1 MAFERC
7 EEMNGEETFA
17 GQGKGVHS
25 YDRLALVPGNCL
37 FPSTERLK
45 PDEKT
50 LFFMAEDPGLCTR
63 YAFHKHKLV
72 FVLSAMRSYRD
83 WLAEKYDVLY
93 YPLPGIKEP
102 GSGENFKE
110 SENPVTSENF
120 IPSANP
126 GKRKLAHAVVGSL
139 QKAKNLT
146 YETKLK
152 DVLEKYGIGKIVTYT
167 LEDSFFRESILNF
180 CARNGVELEMVDSP
194 GFLTPVETFR
204 AYKGERKKL
213 RFNDFYIWQRKRLGV
228 LLTED
233 GLPVGGKWN
242 LDRENRKPLP
252 RRLEVPKLQ
261 AAPRTGNTEEVIA
274 LVDTLFPD
282 HPGRTENFYL
292 PTTRKAALAWLD
304 TFLKERFRYFGP
316 YEDALAEGEPFLF
329 HSVLSPLLNFG
340 LLTPGEVVE
349 KAIETYERSTAADEI
364 FRKVGKEEEEEEE
377 EDRGKEREEEKGG
390 EEGKVRKVGKEEEK
404 LKESEKEYFPFSSL
418 EGFVRQVIGWREF
431 MRGMHRCSE
440 IEGNFFGHE
449 RKLDGRWYRGDL
461 GIEPVDR
468 TIRQVLEYGYAH
480 HIQRLMV
487 LGNFMLLCEIHP
499 AEVYR
504 WFMELFVD
512 SADWVMVPNVY
523 GMSQF
528 ADGGSFATKPYI
540 SGSNYLLKMG
550 DYEKGEWCEV
560 WDALFWSFIDKNRE
574 FFLKNYRTA
583 VLVGTWDKM
592 SGEKRKKLLQVAARF
607 LDKIS

>member
-1 MAFERC
+1 MDLEGGTSLERGK
-7 EEMNGEETFA
+7 EMKGEEIFA
-17 GQGKGVHS
+17 GQGNGAHS

-45 PDEKT
+45 PDEET
-50 LFFMAEDPGLCTR
+50 LFFMTEDPGLCTR

-93 YPLPGIKEP
+93 YPLPER
-102 GSGENFKE
+102 KE
-110 SENPVTSENF
+110 SNAGGNF
-120 IPSANP
+120 NRP
-126 GKRKLAHAVVGSL
+126 GNLA
-139 QKAKNLT
+139 
-146 YETKLK
+146 YEAKLK
-152 DVLEKYGIGKIVTYT
+152 DALEKYGIGKIITYT
-167 LEDSFFRESILNF
+167 LEDSFFRESIQNF
-180 CARNGVELEMVDSP
+180 CARKEIELETADSP
-194 GFLTPVETFR
+194 GFLTPVEIFR
-204 AYKGERKKL
+204 TYKGERKKL
-213 RFNDFYIWQRKRLGV
+213 RFNDFYIWQRKRLGI

-242 LDRENRKPLP
+242 FDRENRKTLP
-252 RRLEVPKLQ
+252 RGLEIPKVRVS
-261 AAPRTGNTEEVIA
+261 PSSGHTEEVIA
-274 LVDTLFPD
+274 LVDSLFPD
-282 HPGRTENFYL
+282 HPGRTGNFYL

-304 TFLKERFRYFGP
+304 AFLEERFRFFGP

-329 HSVLSPLLNFG
+329 HSILSPLLNFG
-340 LLTPGEVVE
+340 LLTPGEVVG
-349 KAIETYERSTAADEI
+349 KAVEAYERRGEAGGNVRRNGEI
-364 FRKVGKEEEEEEE
+364 G
-377 EDRGKEREEEKGG
+377 D
-390 EEGKVRKVGKEEEK
+390 K
-404 LKESEKEYFPFSSL
+404 LKENGDEHFPFSSL

-431 MRGMHRCSE
+431 MRGMYHCSE

-468 TIRQVLEYGYAH
+468 AIRQVLEYGYAH

-487 LGNFMLLCEIHP
+487 LGNFMLLCGIHP

>member
-1 MAFERC
+1 MGKGMAFERC
-7 EEMNGEETFA
+7 EGMNGEETFT
-17 GQGKGVHS
+17 GQEKGVHS
-25 YDRLALVPGNCL
+25 YDRLALIPGNCL
-37 FPSTERLK
+37 FPSTDRLK

-63 YAFHKHKLV
+63 YTFHKHKLV

-93 YPLPGIKEP
+93 YPLPGKKESD
-102 GSGENFKE
+102 SGENFKE
-110 SENPVTSENF
+110 LENPVTSENF
-120 IPSANP
+120 IPSANS
-126 GKRKLAHAVVGSL
+126 GKPGSL
-139 QKAKNLT
+139 QKTKNLT
-146 YETKLK
+146 YETKLRN
-152 DVLEKYGIGKIVTYT
+152 VLEKYGIGKIVTYT
-167 LEDSFFRESILNF
+167 LEDSFFRESILDF
-180 CARNGVELEMVDSP
+180 CARNGVELETVDSP

-204 AYKGERKKL
+204 AYKGKRKKL

-261 AAPRTGNTEEVIA
+261 AAPQTGNTEEVIA

-349 KAIETYERSTAADEI
+349 KAIETYERSTEADEI
-364 FRKVGKEEEEEEE
+364 FRKVGKEDDEE
-377 EDRGKEREEEKGG
+377 R
-390 EEGKVRKVGKEEEK
+390 

-431 MRGMHRCSE
+431 MRGMYHCSE

-449 RKLDGRWYRGDL
+449 RKLEGRWYRGDL

-468 TIRQVLEYGYAH
+468 AIRQVLEYGYAH

-607 LDKIS
+607 LDKTG